1 MLRLLLV
8 CACISIAFDLGFADT
23 NEDRKTAWIEGTAI
37 FLAVFIVASVGSW
50 NDYKKEE
57 QFFKLQAISEAEN
70 TVTVIRNSEKK
81 VIHHNF
87 I

>member
-1 MLRLLLV
+1 M
-8 CACISIAFDLGFADT
+8 
-23 NEDRKTAWIEGTAI
+23 
-37 FLAVFIVASVGSW
+37 AVFIVASVGSW

-70 TVTVIRNSEKK
+70 TVMAIRNGTPV
-81 VIHHNF
+81 VIHHNL